1 MSVILIRNKNS
12 NLQLNVN
19 WVIEYLNMRTQFAF
33 LEKSSLSYSLDKFTG
48 IPMSGIVKLHLKSFS
63 VSHYHEMHLNLDENV

>member
-1 MSVILIRNKNS
+1 MG
-12 NLQLNVN
+12 
-19 WVIEYLNMRTQFAF
+19 TQFAF
-33 LEKSSLSYSLDKFTG
+33 LEKSSLSYSFDKFTG

>member
-19 WVIEYLNMRTQFAF
+19 WVIEYLNMRFAF